1 MQHDD
6 NQTTDD
12 EVIDP
17 QVVEVEPDEDDGPLD
32 PDPGRIA
39 DVALERLRARRFSF
53 DDERRAMEQ
62 ALAED
67 DIYSDDFKKQKYDGF
82 IDSAVAEAEAL
93 ARRSWN
99 ETIAAEEALAEDVA
113 RAAQQADAGLDHYAI
128 STYTADYSSRLSV
141 IPPPRGGTERADTL
155 HYISAL
161 ADEVESTRSPE
172 RARAFR
178 IAAAPVVRGLV
189 RATGAGDDDRLARD
203 LNRRIAGMAMAER
216 GGAPRAE
223 KRLAKMRVRRAE
235 VRSEILNLEQA
246 MTGARTNIFAP
257 VTPWAG
263 RILGETMET
272 YGGGV
277 HFKGES

>member
-6 NQTTDD
+6 NPTATD
-12 EVIDP
+12 EVLDP
-17 QVVEVEPDEDDGPLD
+17 PVVEVEPDDDGPLD
-32 PDPGRIA
+32 PDPGTIA
-39 DVALERLRARRFSF
+39 DVAVERLRARRFSF
-53 DDERRAMEQ
+53 HDERLAMEKALADDET
-62 ALAED
+62 
-67 DIYSDDFKKQKYDGF
+67 YSEGFKKQKYDGF

-178 IAAAPVVRGLV
+178 IAAAPVVKGLV
-189 RATGAGDDDRLARD
+189 RSGGIGDDDRLARD
-203 LNRRIAGMAMAER
+203 LDRRIAAMAMAER

-235 VRSEILNLEQA
+235 VRSEILNLEQSL
-246 MTGARTNIFAP
+246 TGARFSMFTGP
-257 VTPWAG
+257 TPWAQ

-277 HFKGES
+277 HYKGES